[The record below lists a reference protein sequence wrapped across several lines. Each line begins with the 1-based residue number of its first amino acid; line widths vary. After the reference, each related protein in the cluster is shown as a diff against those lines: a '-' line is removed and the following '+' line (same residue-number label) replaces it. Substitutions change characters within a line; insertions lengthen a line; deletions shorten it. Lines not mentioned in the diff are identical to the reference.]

1 MGTDERRR
9 FSDRGHP
16 RQYLSTAGRVLVRCP
31 RCAGCAVVT
40 PTRVTCLS
48 CGYAKDATG
57 IGWPG
62 RIGTLARGRCG
73 TCGRDVERRG
83 SRTGAPPR
91 WMPVR
96 CPGCRAV
103 TRVPVTWWPHAAPG
117 APAVGGLDL
126 WLQTPCRGHVLWAY
140 DAEHLDFLERYVR
153 AALRE
158 REPNRNA
165 GLASRLP
172 GWLKSAKNRHAV
184 LAACATLR
192 KRLLDAGTCTE

>member
-1 MGTDERRR
+1 
-9 FSDRGHP
+9 
-16 RQYLSTAGRVLVRCP
+16 
-31 RCAGCAVVT
+31 
-40 PTRVTCLS
+40 
-48 CGYAKDATG
+48 
-57 IGWPG
+57 
-62 RIGTLARGRCG
+62 
-73 TCGRDVERRG
+73 
-83 SRTGAPPR
+83 
-91 WMPVR
+91 MPVR